1 MYKRYLIIFA
11 LIIGLFGLTTD
22 SVLAQQTSVKEN
34 AAKSKI
40 EREVRKEILSL
51 PYYGVFDAIGF
62 ETNGD
67 TITLN
72 GYVTRPLTKEDA
84 GDEVEEVEGVNNVVN
99 NIEVLPLSSSDD
111 RIRVRIYNA
120 IANSGSLYRY
130 LLGTNP
136 SIRIIVNNGRVKLE
150 GFVTYESDKTLAYVA
165 AREIFGV
172 FEVENN
178 LRVEKQGKKVG

>member
-11 LIIGLFGLTTD
+11 LIIGLFSLTAD
-22 SVLAQQTSVKEN
+22 SVLAQNTSMEEN
-34 AAKSKI
+34 AAKAKV
-40 EREVRKEILSL
+40 ERKVRKKILGL

-62 ETNGD
+62 EVKKNTV
-67 TITLN
+67 TLN
-72 GYVTRPLTKEDA
+72 GYVTRPLTKDDA
-84 GDEVEEVEGVNNVVN
+84 EDEVKEVEGVENVIN
-99 NIEVLPLSSSDD
+99 NIEVLPLSTSDD

-120 IANSGSLYRY
+120 ISNSGSLYRY

-150 GFVTYESDKTLAYVA
+150 GFVSFDSDKTLAYVA

-178 LRVEKQGKKVG
+178 LQVEKRDKKVS